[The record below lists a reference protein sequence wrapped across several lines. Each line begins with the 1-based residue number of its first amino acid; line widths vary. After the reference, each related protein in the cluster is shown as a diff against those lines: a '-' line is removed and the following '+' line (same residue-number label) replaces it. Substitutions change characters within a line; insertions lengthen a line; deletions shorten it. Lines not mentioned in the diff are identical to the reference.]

1 MGNDLK
7 VEDLGEKM
15 LKIVL
20 NIESGIVNL
29 IINCVQYRI

>member
-1 MGNDLK
+1 MGD

-20 NIESGIVNL
+20 NIEIGIVNL
-29 IINCVQYRI
+29 IINCVQFRI